1 MQALVKLLVHK
12 RIIRHKVGLGLKL
25 QEAQFA
31 PVQTVIVDCQ
41 ATKTLFLKMHRTY
54 FIGYISTFQTD
65 SGNLNQTML
74 IL

>member
-1 MQALVKLLVHK
+1 MYAM
-12 RIIRHKVGLGLKL
+12 
-25 QEAQFA
+25 
-31 PVQTVIVDCQ
+31 VQTVIVDCQ
-41 ATKTLFLKMHRTY
+41 ATQTLLFKMQRTY